1 MHPPDVRPPSK
12 NPLIGIV
19 GPCGAGKTTLADG
32 LRAAGFNAHPIAQE
46 HSFVPEMWRLISNPA
61 LLIFLDASYEVCT
74 QRKRLD
80 WRREEY
86 EEELRRL
93 RHARRECDHYLN
105 SDALDAGQVLQQIL
119 THIIS
124 P

>member
-1 MHPPDVRPPSK
+1 M
-12 NPLIGIV
+12 
-19 GPCGAGKTTLADG
+19 
-32 LRAAGFNAHPIAQE
+32 
-46 HSFVPEMWRLISNPA
+46 PEMWRLISNPA

-86 EEELRRL
+86 EKELRRL